1 MDFLF
6 YLKLTRIQWKLLPLF
21 IVLSI
26 FTFVCKTPEVKK
38 TPVVEV
44 KKPEPVEKVV
54 EAQDPNLAFLESIED
69 GRELP
74 DSDKWKVEQ
83 YDAFTEDTFPSYA
96 PVNANIDFSKVDYPL
111 LNAAIFY
118 VTSKERRSLGL
129 RPFKYSEKCEQA
141 AFGHAQDMVT
151 YDFFSHTSTV
161 NGKETLRDRLDLV
174 GLSDTYS
181 AENIISS
188 FGIQYQGGRAVFT
201 PTQNGGPFFSYTK
214 AGNPIPNHT
223 YLSLAKSVV
232 ETWFN
237 SPSHRKNILNPEF
250 TYMGAG
256 TFFYKDKKFYDID
269 KVKAVQVFTAKP

>member
-1 MDFLF
+1 MKFF
-6 YLKLTRIQWKLLPLF
+6 AHLKLTNIQWKCLHLIF
-21 IVLSI
+21 VLSI
-26 FTFVCKTPEVKK
+26 FTFVCKTPDVKK

-96 PVNANIDFSKVDYPL
+96 PANANIDFSKVDYPL

-118 VTSKERRSLGL
+118 VTSKERKSLGL

-174 GLSDTYS
+174 GISDTYS

-201 PTQNGGPFFSYTK
+201 PIQNGGPFFSYTK
-214 AGNPIPNHT
+214 AGTPIPNHT

-237 SPSHRKNILNPEF
+237 SPSHRRNILNPEF

-256 TFFYKDKKFYDID
+256 TYFYKDKKFYDID

>member
-1 MDFLF
+1 MKFF
-6 YLKLTRIQWKLLPLF
+6 AHLKLTNIQWKCLPLIF
-21 IVLSI
+21 VLSI
-26 FTFVCKTPEVKK
+26 FTFVCKTPDVKK

-96 PVNANIDFSKVDYPL
+96 PANANIDFSKVDYPL

-118 VTSKERRSLGL
+118 VTSKERKSLGL

-174 GLSDTYS
+174 GISDTYS

-201 PTQNGGPFFSYTK
+201 PIQNGGPFFSYTK
-214 AGNPIPNHT
+214 AGTPIPNHT

-256 TFFYKDKKFYDID
+256 TYFYKDKKFYDID

>member
-1 MDFLF
+1 MNLL
-6 YLKLTRIQWKLLPLF
+6 LKLKLPTIQSQTLAIIF
-21 IVLSI
+21 VLSL

-83 YDAFTEDTFPSYA
+83 YDSFTEDTFPSYA
-96 PVNANIDFSKVDYPL
+96 PANSTIDFAKVDYPL

-118 VTSKERRSLGL
+118 VSSKERKSLGL

-151 YDFFSHTSTV
+151 YDFYSHTSTV

-174 GLSDTYS
+174 GITDTYS
-181 AENIISS
+181 AENIINS

-201 PTQNGGPFFSYTK
+201 PVQNGSPFFSYTK
-214 AGNPIPNHT
+214 AGTPIPNHT
-223 YLSLAKSVV
+223 YLSLAKAVV

-237 SPSHRKNILNPEF
+237 SPGHRKNILNPEF

-256 TFFYKDKKFYDID
+256 TSFYKDKKFYDID

>member
-1 MDFLF
+1 MNFF
-6 YLKLTRIQWKLLPLF
+6 AHLKLFRIQWKWLLLF
-21 IVLSI
+21 FVLSI
-26 FTFVCKTPEVKK
+26 FTFACKTPEVKK
-38 TPVVEV
+38 APVVEV

-83 YDAFTEDTFPSYA
+83 YDAFTEETFPSYA
-96 PVNANIDFSKVDYPL
+96 PANANIDFSKVDYPL

-118 VTSKERRSLGL
+118 VTSKERKSLGL

-174 GLSDTYS
+174 GISDTYS

-201 PTQNGGPFFSYTK
+201 PMQNGGPFFSYTK
-214 AGNPIPNHT
+214 AGTPIPNHT

>member
-1 MDFLF
+1 MNVL
-6 YLKLTRIQWKLLPLF
+6 LKSNLLTIQCRTF
-21 IVLSI
+21 AIVLILSNA
-26 FTFVCKTPEVKK
+26 TFVCKTPEVKK
-38 TPVVEV
+38 APVVEV
-44 KKPEPVEKVV
+44 KKPETVEKVV
-54 EAQDPNLAFLESIED
+54 EPQDPNLAFLESIED

-83 YDAFTEDTFPSYA
+83 YDVFTEDTFPSYA
-96 PVNANIDFSKVDYPL
+96 PANTAIDFAKVDYPL

-118 VTSKERRSLGL
+118 VTSKERKSLGL
-129 RPFKYSEKCEQA
+129 RPLKYSEKCEQA

-151 YDFFSHTSTV
+151 YDFYSHTSTV

-174 GLSDTYS
+174 GIVDTYS
-181 AENIISS
+181 AENIINA

-201 PTQNGGPFFSYTK
+201 PVQNGGPFFSYTK

-223 YLSLAKSVV
+223 YLSLAKAVV
-232 ETWFN
+232 EIWFN
-237 SPSHRKNILNPEF
+237 SPGHRKNILNPEF

-256 TFFYKDKKFYDID
+256 TSFYKDKKFYDID